1 MGLRFREKSQAVL
14 LYLGSERFLGHVSL
28 QPEWADIRVTESC
41 NSRCV
46 TCQAWKNKADD
57 ELSTEEMK
65 DAIHQ
70 LSEVGVR
77 NAVFIGGEPL
87 LRRDIGVLVKEA
99 SVVGFRNIMVVT
111 NGLLLEDKAEELL
124 RSGVTHVTV
133 SVDGLGATDDR
144 IRGVSGSFDRAVKG
158 VKAVQ
163 RLKKDLGL
171 NVAVTL
177 ITTLLLKENAEE
189 IPKIVELARSLGA
202 HWMFNLLDPNIDI
215 FRGIPFSKLLEDD
228 ERKIDATIDYLK
240 RACRQDPD
248 AVSSCDHMLE
258 FARGYLK
265 TPSKYDF
272 HCIHGYKMLY
282 LGSHGEVYLGCY
294 ALDPIG
300 NIRKDRLKDLVGS
313 KAARQ
318 LAKKMYKM
326 DCPGCTNRY
335 EFNLAVKHLISH
347 QLFCERRKKAENW
360 DTQRKVGKP

>member
-1 MGLRFREKSQAVL
+1 MGLRVRGKSQAVL
-14 LYLGSERFLGHVSL
+14 LYLGSEKLLRNVSV

-46 TCQAWKNKADD
+46 TCQAWKNKAVD

-65 DAIHQ
+65 DAIRQ

-99 SVVGFRNIMVVT
+99 SLSGFRNIMLVT

-133 SVDGLGATDDR
+133 SVDGIGATDDR

-163 RLKKDLGL
+163 RLKKDLG
-171 NVAVTL
+171 VDVEVTL

-215 FRGIPFSKLLEDD
+215 FRGIPFSELLENDK
-228 ERKIDATIDYLK
+228 RKIDATIDYLK
-240 RACRQDPD
+240 RTCRENPN
-248 AVSSCDHMLE
+248 AVSSCYHMLE
-258 FARGYLK
+258 FAGGYLK

-300 NIRKDRLKDLVGS
+300 NVRKDRLKDLVGS
-313 KAARQ
+313 DAAKQ
-318 LAKKMYKM
+318 LARRMYRM

-335 EFNLAVKHLISH
+335 EFNIAMKHLLSH
-347 QLFCERRKKAENW
+347 RVLCERR
-360 DTQRKVGKP
+360 QRRKSSVA